1 MSASH
6 DDAAPDLV
14 ESLREAAS
22 SMGIAADEVVAPA
35 RREAV
40 LNGLRL
46 SFLDWDGP
54 AAAPALVLLHGGG
67 LTAHTWSLV
76 CLQLRRR
83 FRCLAP
89 DLRGHGDSGWA
100 PDRRYDLAEYAADLA
115 ALIEH
120 LRLDRFVLVGHS
132 LGGLTAMTYAAAD
145 PGRPTGLVLVD
156 VGPEMSGPGR
166 ERMRAFAAER
176 ELDSIDAFVERALA
190 FNPRRQPERL
200 RRSLLHN
207 LRQTP
212 RGTWTWKH
220 DPDRY
225 SGAQQDPG
233 RRPEV
238 LWAAVAGITCPT
250 LVVRGGDSDL
260 FLDSDAEKL
269 VRALPSGRLAHV
281 PGAGHTVQGDQ
292 PRALADAITTF
303 IDSAIETTSAST

>member
-1 MSASH
+1 MTAPH
-6 DDAAPDLV
+6 QHAEPDLV
-14 ESLREAAS
+14 ESLREAAM
-22 SMGIAADEVVAPA
+22 SMGIATDDVVAPT
-35 RREAV
+35 RRDAV

-54 AAAPALVLLHGGG
+54 SDAPTLVLLHGGG

-83 FRCLAP
+83 ARCVAP

-100 PDRRYDLAEYAADLA
+100 PDGRYDLAEYATDLA

-120 LRLDRFVLVGHS
+120 LALDRFVLVGHS
-132 LGGLTAMTYAAAD
+132 LGGLTATTYVGAHPD
-145 PGRPTGLVLVD
+145 RPAGLALVD

-220 DPDRY
+220 DPERY

-233 RRPEV
+233 RRPET
-238 LWAAVAGITCPT
+238 LWAAVRRITCPT
-250 LVVRGGDSDL
+250 LVVRGSESDL
-260 FLDSDAEKL
+260 FLEQDAAKL
-269 VRALPSGRLAHV
+269 VAALPNARLARV
-281 PGAGHTVQGDQ
+281 AGAGHTVQGDQ
-292 PRALADAITTF
+292 PRALAEAIVAF
-303 IDSAIETTSAST
+303 LDSAIDVG

>member
-1 MSASH
+1 MSAPH
-6 DDAAPDLV
+6 QDGAAELV
-14 ESLREAAS
+14 ESLREAAIG
-22 SMGIAADEVVAPA
+22 MGIAADDIVAPV

-54 AAAPALVLLHGGG
+54 TNGTPTLVLLHGGG

-83 FRCLAP
+83 FRCVAP

-120 LRLDRFVLVGHS
+120 LALDRFVLVGHS
-132 LGGLTAMTYAAAD
+132 LGGLTATTYAAAH
-145 PGRPTGLVLVD
+145 PGSPAGLVLVD

-190 FNPRRQPERL
+190 FNPRRQPDRL

-220 DPDRY
+220 DPERY
-225 SGAQQDPG
+225 TGAQQDPG

-238 LWAAVAGITCPT
+238 LWAAVGRITCPT
-250 LVVRGGDSDL
+250 LVVRGSESDL
-260 FLDSDAEKL
+260 FMDQDAEKL
-269 VRALPSGRLAHV
+269 VSALASGRLAHV

-292 PRALADAITTF
+292 PRALADAITDF
-303 IDSAIETTSAST
+303 LDSAPLR